1 MQYLADG
8 SLEHERNSC
17 ASGSSV
23 DTPGKRKSLIQRR
36 LLLPIPIGSVHA
48 KRSEN
53 LCLTRTYVDMRTQL
67 ELMPHGNL
75 CLKGTYQS
83 PTTLQNRNLLLP
95 AAPAVAVNDGV
106 SRRLRDVTPSQG
118 SQLLRLT
125 YLRGTPS
132 TLAWSSKE
140 SLQAQQQAPQSD
152 IIIQMYVV
160 DVKISSVALL
170 HRASL
175 ILLKGCAQTSYYF

>member
-1 MQYLADG
+1 MPR
-8 SLEHERNSC
+8 E
-17 ASGSSV
+17 
-23 DTPGKRKSLIQRR
+23 K
-36 LLLPIPIGSVHA
+36 
-48 KRSEN
+48 
-53 LCLTRTYVDMRTQL
+53 LCEAAVLS
-67 ELMPHGNL
+67 P
-75 CLKGTYQS
+75 YQS
-83 PTTLQNRNLLLP
+83 STTLQNRNLLLP
-95 AAPAVAVNDGV
+95 PAPAVAVNDGV

-118 SQLLRLT
+118 SQLLRRT

-175 ILLKGCAQTSYYF
+175 ILLKGCAQTSYYFCTTITRLYAHEGPDGVWGLYSNDKRRLTTFLMYQA